1 MLLIFRFFFLGFVG
15 HPRLIE
21 KSCTVQSIP
30 NHLRFFRGDVHLQRN
45 FFQRSIAAQFSQQTL
60 IHTAIVLDSLAHFLA
75 DTIGASLERDGL
87 GHILADIPVTACLKI
102 ILLMVHNGLPS
113 TETALLDQIQ
123 QQYTVAHM
131 RLCEVNH
138 PAQGQIQQLL
148 LGAGLFG
155 SGILRKDRH
164 ITASRKICQFLQ
176 IQPQRIILI
185 QRGHQG
191 SLVDQLLFPTQTQG
205 GIAGCCYELSSVT
218 GCYSEGTIS
227 FQRLGRYASSFEMA
241 VGGIVGKLE
250 SGMVNNCASGL
261 DITVVE
267 SAGTTTGGIVGWL
280 NVNGKVSNVAY
291 YGTIHVE
298 ASSEGWFGGL
308 AGRVSGW
315 LTKGYFQ
322 GQIQSGGNRYADI
335 VGRIDASGSVSKTVG
350 YGNTSLIYGEN
361 NGSSIYNYVI
371 GVDYGVEI
379 LYSRE
384 MLFDTLGLYEAD
396 FWGIDEERGL
406 YLITF
411 LGR

>member
-1 MLLIFRFFFLGFVG
+1 MNVSGTGVNHDVCVGALAGESTGLVTHCSVQAELMFKVDTRLTGYGGDTRNANLFVG
-15 HPRLIE
+15 GAVGKDSGTIACVQTDVFVDANEYVYATAQLWENYLNTYLHIGGIVGGTYG
-21 KSCTVQSIP
+21 TVTDCSA
-30 NHLRFFRGDVHLQRN
+30 D
-45 FFQRSIAAQFSQQTL
+45 
-60 IHTAIVLDSLAHFLA
+60 LDCQLYTNAGGNA
-75 DTIGASLERDGL
+75 
-87 GHILADIPVTACLKI
+87 
-102 ILLMVHNGLPS
+102 
-113 TETALLDQIQ
+113 ETRR
-123 QQYTVAHM
+123 YTRV
-131 RLCEVNH
+131 
-138 PAQGQIQQLL
+138 
-148 LGAGLFG
+148 
-155 SGILRKDRH
+155 
-164 ITASRKICQFLQ
+164 
-176 IQPQRIILI
+176 
-185 QRGHQG
+185 
-191 SLVDQLLFPTQTQG
+191 G